1 MKSKKHENPLQTTM
15 LNEGLLLLDKP
26 KGQTSFSL
34 VAALRRL
41 SKVQKIGHAGTLD
54 PIATGVMVML
64 IGRSYTRMSNQF
76 LSQEK
81 EYLAELRL
89 GISTDTFDAE
99 GRQVD
104 FSDKVPASSE
114 IETALQQFQGTIMQ
128 TPPMFS
134 AKKVQG
140 KKLYNLAR
148 KGVTIERAPVQV
160 HLKTELLSY
169 DYPRL
174 VLKITCS
181 KGTYVRALAHDLGAL
196 LGCFAHLTELRRTR
210 SGTFCIE
217 QCINWNALTAPGFN
231 VFSALIC
238 K

>member
-1 MKSKKHENPLQTTM
+1 M
-15 LNEGLLLLDKP
+15 LTEGLLLLDKP

-34 VAALRRL
+34 VSTLRRL
-41 SKVQKIGHAGTLD
+41 SKIQKIGHAGTLD

-64 IGRSYTRMSNQF
+64 IGRSYTRLSNQF

-81 EYLAELRL
+81 EYLAQLRL

-99 GRQVD
+99 GRQLD
-104 FSDKVPASSE
+104 FSDKVPTQSE
-114 IETALQQFQGTIMQ
+114 IENALEKFQGAIMQ

-148 KGVTIERAPVQV
+148 KGVTIERTPVQV
-160 HLKTELLSY
+160 HLKTELLAY
-169 DYPRL
+169 AYPHL
-174 VLKITCS
+174 TLKITCS
-181 KGTYVRALAHDLGAL
+181 KGTYVRALAHDLGVM
-196 LGCFAHLTELRRTR
+196 LGCFAHLSDLRRTR
-210 SGTFCIE
+210 SGTFSIE
-217 QCINWNALTAPGFN
+217 QCIGWNELLAPGFN
-231 VFSALIC
+231 IFSVLVC